1 MKLSVVWRKIFPP
14 RRNYVDD
21 GYPQDEA
28 AERGCDVGKMT
39 ERPDIDAIE
48 TEANDTLDACEYGE
62 AVALR
67 KVLRLCAY
75 VRDLEANR
83 TELHQELNYYTGTPV
98 AMYEQYTTDQAR
110 ISELEKA
117 LEPFAN
123 AHTDALKTLSG
134 FGTWDMP
141 DEAVFENA
149 ARVFR
154 GES

>member
-1 MKLSVVWRKIFPP
+1 
-14 RRNYVDD
+14 
-21 GYPQDEA
+21 
-28 AERGCDVGKMT
+28 MT

-75 VRDLEANR
+75 VRELEAKVADLETHTFPLSEARKDWRESVGRGN
-83 TELHQELNYYTGTPV
+83 EL
-98 AMYEQYTTDQAR
+98 AACRAR

-117 LEPFAN
+117 LEPFAQ
-123 AHTDALKTLSG
+123 AHYRETTIRYLPGGKY
-134 FGTWDMP
+134 
-141 DEAVFENA
+141 ENA
-149 ARVFR
+149 ARVLR